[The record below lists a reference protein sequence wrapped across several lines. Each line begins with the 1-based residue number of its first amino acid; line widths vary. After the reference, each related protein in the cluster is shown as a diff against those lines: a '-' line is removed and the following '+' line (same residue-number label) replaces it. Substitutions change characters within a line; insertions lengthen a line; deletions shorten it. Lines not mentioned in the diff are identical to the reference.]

1 MFNHVSLKVKEI
13 AASASFYEAAL
24 APLGIIKS
32 SSSETS
38 AGFGP
43 PGKPGFFLSQGKPS
57 GVVHIAFDAKTRAQV
72 DAFHQAGLAAGGKDN
87 GKAGLRP
94 AYGPSY
100 YGAFLYDPDGNNIE
114 AVCLK

>member
-1 MFNHVSLKVKEI
+1 MFNHVSLKVKAI
-13 AASASFYEAAL
+13 AASAAFYEAAL
-24 APLGIIKS
+24 EPLGIVKS
-32 SSSETS
+32 SGSETS

-43 PGKPGFFLSQGKPS
+43 PGAPGFFLNQGQPAAA
-57 GVVHIAFDAKTRAQV
+57 VHIAFNAQTRAQV
-72 DAFHQAGLAAGGKDN
+72 DAFHKAGIGAGGKDN

-94 AYGPSY
+94 VYGPSY

>member
-1 MFNHVSLKVKEI
+1 MFNHVSLKVKDI
-13 AASASFYEAAL
+13 AASAAFYESAF
-24 APLGIIKS
+24 APLGIVKS
-32 SSSETS
+32 SSGETS

-43 PGKPGFFLSQGKPS
+43 PGAPGFFLNQGKPT
-57 GVVHIAFDAKTRAQV
+57 GAVHIAFNAKTHAQV
-72 DAFHQAGLAAGGKDN
+72 DAFYQAGLGAGGKDN

-94 AYGPSY
+94 VYGPSY

>member
-1 MFNHVSLKVKEI
+1 MFNHVQLKVKDSK
-13 AASASFYEAAL
+13 ASAAFYEAAL
-24 APLGIIKS
+24 EPLGIVKS
-32 SSSETS
+32 SSSESS

-43 PGKPGFFLSQGKPS
+43 PGSPGFFLSQGQPS
-57 GVVHIAFDAKTRAQV
+57 VGVHIAFNAQTRAQV
-72 DAFHQAGLAAGGKDN
+72 DAFYKAGLAAGGKDN

-94 AYGPSY
+94 VYGPSY

>member
-1 MFNHVSLKVKEI
+1 MFNHVSLKVKDI
-13 AASASFYEAAL
+13 SASAAFYEAAL
-24 APLGIIKS
+24 APLGAIKS

-43 PGKPGFFLSQGKPS
+43 PGAPGFFLTQGQPAAA
-57 GVVHIAFDAKTRAQV
+57 VHIAFNAKTRAEV
-72 DAFHQAGLAAGGKDN
+72 DAFYQAGIGAGGKDN

>member
-1 MFNHVSLKVKEI
+1 MFNHVSLKVKDI
-13 AASASFYEAAL
+13 AASAAFYEAAF
-24 APLGIIKS
+24 APLGIVKS
-32 SSSETS
+32 SSGESS

-43 PGKPGFFLSQGKPS
+43 PGSPGFFLNQGTPT
-57 GVVHIAFDAKTRAQV
+57 GAVHIAFNAKTRAQV
-72 DAFHQAGLAAGGKDN
+72 DAFYRAGLGAGGKDN
-87 GKAGLRP
+87 GKSGLRP